1 MMAQDLSTLLIVII
15 QIVQQDI
22 VFVRLYVE

>member
-15 QIVQQDI
+15 QIAQQDI